1 MAKKAVAT
9 FTGDKSE
16 MRNVVKCIRMVKSER
31 TGAYMFQEE
40 FVPTAGVKE
49 YFERK

>member
-16 MRNVVKCIRMVKSER
+16 KRNVVKCIRMVKSER
-31 TGAYMFQEE
+31 TGAYMFEE
-40 FVPTAGVKE
+40 QFVATDKVKE
-49 YFERK
+49 FFANK